1 MEDQKSQSLTILYGT
16 ETGHAESIA
25 HKMESEARSMGI
37 DARRRNMADFDI
49 DHFKEVQNLAV
60 IVSTHGIG
68 EPPIASERLFYKLE
82 SEPSFS
88 LETIRYSVL
97 ALGDTEYALFCQ
109 AGKDF
114 DLLLR
119 KHGAQFIIPRVD
131 CDVDF
136 EWDAMNWIA
145 EFLGAIKALS

>member
-1 MEDQKSQSLTILYGT
+1 MNGCVFS
-16 ETGHAESIA
+16 
-25 HKMESEARSMGI
+25 
-37 DARRRNMADFDI
+37 
-49 DHFKEVQNLAV
+49 
-60 IVSTHGIG
+60 
-68 EPPIASERLFYKLE
+68 ASDRKLF
-82 SEPSFS
+82 
-88 LETIRYSVL
+88 
-97 ALGDTEYALFCQ
+97 LGA
-109 AGKDF
+109 KDF